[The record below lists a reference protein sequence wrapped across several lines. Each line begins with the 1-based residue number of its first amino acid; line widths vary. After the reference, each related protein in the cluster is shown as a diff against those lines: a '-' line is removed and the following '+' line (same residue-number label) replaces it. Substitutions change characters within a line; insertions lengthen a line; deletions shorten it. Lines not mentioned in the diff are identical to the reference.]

1 MSSQQVLS
9 VVSRI
14 HIGLY
19 SRIITFYKI
28 EKYMTNNFNSFKGE
42 VDFTF
47 LLAALEYCIHFNE
60 ADIQT
65 ALP

>member
-1 MSSQQVLS
+1 
-9 VVSRI
+9 
-14 HIGLY
+14 
-19 SRIITFYKI
+19 
-28 EKYMTNNFNSFKGE
+28 MTNNFNSFKGE